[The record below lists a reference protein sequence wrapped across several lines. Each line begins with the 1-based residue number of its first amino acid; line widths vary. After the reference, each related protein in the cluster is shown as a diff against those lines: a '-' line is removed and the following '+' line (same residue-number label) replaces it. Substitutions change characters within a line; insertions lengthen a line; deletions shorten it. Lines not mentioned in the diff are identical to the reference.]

1 MAFIVRMGLGLVKCH
16 MYICI
21 VYIVEGSGQKIVAW
35 ITSLL
40 RFCAGRQNKKEIIA
54 VVNALNSRD
63 PEVQLQCTKYLKFT
77 CP

>member
-1 MAFIVRMGLGLVKCH
+1 MGLGPVKCH

-21 VYIVEGSGQKIVAW
+21 VYIVESSGQKIVAW

-54 VVNALNSRD
+54 VVNALNSSD
-63 PEVQLQCTKYLKFT
+63 QGFLKYNSSAQNI
-77 CP
+77 